1 MLAAREEPVDAS
13 LKPPELQPYYGET
26 ELADDIKSKWDR
38 LIAQLEDDENPIY
51 FKMETK
57 REYIAATT
65 QSLAAIPI
73 TELIEELKLQ
83 GIQRKAIE

>member
-1 MLAAREEPVDAS
+1 MV
-13 LKPPELQPYYGET
+13 
-26 ELADDIKSKWDR
+26 
-38 LIAQLEDDENPIY
+38 QLEDNENPIY

-57 REYIAATT
+57 REYTAATT

-83 GIQRKAIE
+83 GI